1 MGNKT
6 LRERRDAAFEHAKG
20 IYSQFGE
27 EVTDAQLAELKEAL
41 HEAEALDAEL
51 AKVKEANLV
60 FEKLR
65 NIDTGE
71 TPLQPEAKSLGE
83 HFVKSAGE
91 SLKQQG
97 SRRLE
102 ISAPEFKAAGDPAKT
117 TPLVDGFGTM
127 YQRSIVNQ
135 RREKLVAADL
145 MGSANVDLPTIKYLV
160 EKANRIAEGAPA
172 SVAEGAQKPYVRFA
186 DLDIVTESLSKI
198 AALTKLSDEMIADFG
213 FVADWINNQLIYE
226 LSVVEEKQLISGD
239 GTGSNVRGILNRS
252 GIQTVTSAKKANWFD
267 DLYSAIS
274 KVAQATPLTADG
286 IIMNTADYEVL
297 RLAKDG
303 NGQYIAGGPFQGQ
316 YGVGGILVD
325 PPVWG
330 YRTVVTNN
338 IPKGTALVGAFRQG
352 STILRKGGLR
362 VDSSNTNADDF
373 EKNLVTL
380 RAEERI
386 GLMVPLPSAFV
397 KVTLTAGA

>member
-51 AKVKEANLV
+51 AKVKEANSV

-83 HFVKSAGE
+83 HFVKSAGD

-267 DLYSAIS
+267 DLYTAIS

-316 YGVGGILVD
+316 YGQGGILVD

>member
-1 MGNKT
+1 MGNTT

-20 IYSQFGE
+20 LYSKFGE

-51 AKVKEANLV
+51 AKVKEANSV

-83 HFVKSAGE
+83 HFVKSAGD

>member
-20 IYSQFGE
+20 LYSQFGE
-27 EVTDAQLAELKEAL
+27 EVTDAQLAELKEAI

-51 AKVKEANLV
+51 AKVKEANSV

-83 HFVKSAGE
+83 HFVKSAGD

>member
-1 MGNKT
+1 MGNTT

-20 IYSQFGE
+20 LYSQFGE

-51 AKVKEANLV
+51 AKVKEANSV

-102 ISAPEFKAAGDPAKT
+102 ISDPEFKAAGDPAKT

>member
-51 AKVKEANLV
+51 AKVKEANSV

-83 HFVKSAGE
+83 HFVKSAGD

-172 SVAEGAQKPYVRFA
+172 SVAEGAQKPYMRFA

-316 YGVGGILVD
+316 YGVGSILVD

>member
-20 IYSQFGE
+20 LYSQFGE

-51 AKVKEANLV
+51 AKVKEANSV

-83 HFVKSAGE
+83 HFVKSAGD

-239 GTGSNVRGILNRS
+239 GSGSNVRGILNRS

-286 IIMNTADYEVL
+286 IVMNTADYEVL

>member
-51 AKVKEANLV
+51 AKVKEANSV

-83 HFVKSAGE
+83 HFVKSAGD

-102 ISAPEFKAAGDPAKT
+102 ISAPEYKAAGDPAKT

-303 NGQYIAGGPFQGQ
+303 NGQYVAGGPFQGQ

-352 STILRKGGLR
+352 STILRRGGLR

>member
-51 AKVKEANLV
+51 AKVKEANTV

-71 TPLQPEAKSLGE
+71 TPLHPEAKSLGE
-83 HFVKSAGE
+83 HFVKSAGD

>member
-1 MGNKT
+1 MGNAT

-20 IYSQFGE
+20 LYSQFGE
-27 EVTDAQLAELKEAL
+27 EVTDAQLAELKEAI
-41 HEAEALDAEL
+41 HEAEALDIEL
-51 AKVKEANLV
+51 AKVKEANSV

-83 HFVKSAGE
+83 HFVKSAGD

-297 RLAKDG
+297 RLTKDG

>member
-20 IYSQFGE
+20 LYSQFGE

-51 AKVKEANLV
+51 AKVKEANSV

>member
-1 MGNKT
+1 MGNAT

-20 IYSQFGE
+20 LYSQFGE

-51 AKVKEANLV
+51 AKAKEANSV

-83 HFVKSAGE
+83 HFVKSAGD

>member
-6 LRERRDAAFEHAKG
+6 LRERRDAAFDHAKG
-20 IYSQFGE
+20 LYAQFGE

-51 AKVKEANLV
+51 AKVKEANSV

-83 HFVKSAGE
+83 HFVKSAGD

>member
-51 AKVKEANLV
+51 AKVKEANSV

-102 ISAPEFKAAGDPAKT
+102 ISAPEFKAAGDPSKT

-297 RLAKDG
+297 RLAKDV

>member
-51 AKVKEANLV
+51 AKVKEANSV

>member
-20 IYSQFGE
+20 LYSQFGE

-51 AKVKEANLV
+51 AKVKEANSV

-83 HFVKSAGE
+83 HFVKSAGD

>member
-1 MGNKT
+1 MGNAT

-20 IYSQFGE
+20 LYSQFGE

-51 AKVKEANLV
+51 AKVKEANSV

-83 HFVKSAGE
+83 HFVKSAGD

>member
-6 LRERRDAAFEHAKG
+6 LRERRDAAFENAKG

-83 HFVKSAGE
+83 HFVKSAGD

>member
-51 AKVKEANLV
+51 AKVKEANSV

-83 HFVKSAGE
+83 HFVKSAGD

-303 NGQYIAGGPFQGQ
+303 NGQYVAGGPFQGQ

>member
-1 MGNKT
+1 MGNAT
-6 LRERRDAAFEHAKG
+6 LRERRDAAFKHAKG
-20 IYSQFGE
+20 LYSQFGE

-51 AKVKEANLV
+51 AKVKEANSV

-71 TPLQPEAKSLGE
+71 APLQPEAKSLGE
-83 HFVKSAGE
+83 HFVKSAGD

>member
-1 MGNKT
+1 MGNAT
-6 LRERRDAAFEHAKG
+6 LRERCDAAFEHAKSL
-20 IYSQFGE
+20 YSQFGE

-51 AKVKEANLV
+51 AKVKEANSV

-83 HFVKSAGE
+83 HFVKSAGD

-239 GTGSNVRGILNRS
+239 GMGSNVRGILNRS
-252 GIQTVTSAKKANWFD
+252 GIQTVTSTKKANWFD

-297 RLAKDG
+297 RLTKDG

>member
-1 MGNKT
+1 MGNAT

-20 IYSQFGE
+20 LYSQFGE
-27 EVTDAQLAELKEAL
+27 EVTDAQLAELKEAI
-41 HEAEALDAEL
+41 HEAEALDIEL
-51 AKVKEANLV
+51 AKVKEANSV

-83 HFVKSAGE
+83 HFVKSAGD

-297 RLAKDG
+297 RLTKDG

-397 KVTLTAGA
+397 KVTLKAGA

>member
-51 AKVKEANLV
+51 AKVKEANSV

-83 HFVKSAGE
+83 HFVKSAGD

-297 RLAKDG
+297 RLTKDG

>member
-51 AKVKEANLV
+51 AKVKEANSV

-83 HFVKSAGE
+83 HFVKSAGD

-102 ISAPEFKAAGDPAKT
+102 ISTPEFKAAGDPAKT

>member
-1 MGNKT
+1 M
-6 LRERRDAAFEHAKG
+6 
-20 IYSQFGE
+20 
-27 EVTDAQLAELKEAL
+27 
-41 HEAEALDAEL
+41 
-51 AKVKEANLV
+51 
-60 FEKLR
+60 
-65 NIDTGE
+65 
-71 TPLQPEAKSLGE
+71 
-83 HFVKSAGE
+83 
-91 SLKQQG
+91 
-97 SRRLE
+97 
-102 ISAPEFKAAGDPAKT
+102 
-117 TPLVDGFGTM
+117 
-127 YQRSIVNQ
+127 
-135 RREKLVAADL
+135 
-145 MGSANVDLPTIKYLV
+145 